1 MKDFVGG
8 GGGLRLWLRCVC
20 CDWSRCMTNQATLQ
34 THAWK
39 IVLCMAVSRPLLL
52 VLCPLASGEV

>member
-1 MKDFVGG
+1 MRG
-8 GGGLRLWLRCVC
+8 RWLELGVSARRNC

-39 IVLCMAVSRPLLL
+39 IVLCMAVSRLLLL
-52 VLCPLASGEV
+52 VLCSLASGEV